1 MDTDSQ
7 GNELITDAETELQK
21 AVESSTNTDS
31 NTKVERIMSLENMIN
46 GYMVDLKKLQD
57 TLKDQSGMLK
67 GTYENDAEY
76 AGVVEKAKDV
86 QKMKQTIK
94 ERLMKDPSVS
104 LLEAKV
110 NDLKQ
115 EVKDVRQ
122 ALSDYL
128 QQYYQESGLTQI
140 TGADGEVHDIVAT
153 VRLVKKRD
161 S

>member
-1 MDTDSQ
+1 MDTDS
-7 GNELITDAETELQK
+7 ELSQ
-21 AVESSTNTDS
+21 AVEASTNTNS
-31 NTKVERIMSLENMIN
+31 GTKVERIMSLENMIN

-57 TLKDQSGMLK
+57 TLKEQSGMLK
-67 GTYENDAEY
+67 GSYENDAEY
-76 AGVVEKAKDV
+76 VGVVEKGKEI
-86 QKMKQTIK
+86 QKMKQTVK
-94 ERLMKDPSVS
+94 DRLMKDPSVA

-110 NDLKQ
+110 TDLKQ

-161 S
+161 A